1 MYKARKLIH
10 EAGISNA
17 DVEGSIAVAED
28 KLNKAQEEVSKK
40 RSYPELLWLVRL
52 IANTVRQSWKF
63 YLI

>member
-40 RSYPELLWLVRL
+40 RSYPELL
-52 IANTVRQSWKF
+52 
-63 YLI
+63 